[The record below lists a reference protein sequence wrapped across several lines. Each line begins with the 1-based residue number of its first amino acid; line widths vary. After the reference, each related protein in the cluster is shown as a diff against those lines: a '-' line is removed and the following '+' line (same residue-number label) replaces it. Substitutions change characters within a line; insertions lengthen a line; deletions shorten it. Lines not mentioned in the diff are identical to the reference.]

1 MEEFPGLY
9 NEKLEQFDD
18 KNDIFSKL
26 FAFYQASTE
35 IMAISSSSEA
45 TNLLKLSERIQGDL
59 EYCLKNS
66 EPMNLI
72 VREFVNFP
80 VKNELR
86 GFVYKGNLLRGTDNK
101 TIRR

>member
-18 KNDIFSKL
+18 KNGIFAKL

-35 IMAISSSSEA
+35 IMAISSGNEA
-45 TNLLKLSERIQGDL
+45 TNLLRLSERIQGDL

-86 GFVYKGNLLRGTDNK
+86 GFVYKGGLHVV
-101 TIRR
+101 

>member
-1 MEEFPGLY
+1 
-9 NEKLEQFDD
+9 
-18 KNDIFSKL
+18 
-26 FAFYQASTE
+26 
-35 IMAISSSSEA
+35 MAISSGNEA
-45 TNLLKLSERIQGDL
+45 TNLLRLSERIQGDL

-86 GFVYKGNLLRGTDNK
+86 GFVYKGDLLRGIDNK
-101 TIRR
+101 NIFLRV

>member
-1 MEEFPGLY
+1 
-9 NEKLEQFDD
+9 
-18 KNDIFSKL
+18 
-26 FAFYQASTE
+26 
-35 IMAISSSSEA
+35 MAISSGNEA
-45 TNLLKLSERIQGDL
+45 TNLLRLSERIQGDL

-86 GFVYKGNLLRGTDNK
+86 GFVYKGNLLRRWFEIAIFLLNR
-101 TIRR
+101 TIRQDLCAFL